1 MNNKYDVV
9 IIGGGPA
16 GLTAAVYTTRS
27 SLKTVF
33 IENKVPGGK
42 LPFQSKIEN
51 WPGELLIQ
59 GAQLATK
66 MFQQAQ
72 ENGAEFIYGEVVK
85 IENDPNDNFAKKV
98 ILNDGQVIETK
109 TIIIATGMQNRIP
122 KEIKGIDY
130 FDGKGVSYCAIC
142 DGPNFK
148 NQPIGIIGGGNSA
161 IEEGAYVASFASKVY
176 IFVRDEIIA
185 EKKLVEELEA
195 KSNVEIIKN
204 SQILEI
210 LPNENDSV
218 GSVVVKMGEE
228 IKTIKLAAL
237 FPYIGFIPSTSF
249 LKDLN
254 ILAPNGFII
263 TNENMETAVPNIYAA
278 GDVRVKEI
286 RQITTAVSDGTIAA
300 KNITNKL

>member
-98 ILNDGQVIETK
+98 ILNDGQVIEAK

-130 FDGKGVSYCAIC
+130 FGGKGVSYCAIC

-195 KSNVEIIKN
+195 KNNVEIIKN

-218 GSVVVKMGEE
+218 GSVVVKIGEE

-278 GDVRVKEI
+278 GDVRVKDI